1 MSHKLRLALALT
13 AGLICSFGAAVPAH
27 PPSIVTGEQEKAMS
41 EEIVVWRKEFARVV
55 EQKDVARLRELYAPS
70 FVHTHGSGKQ
80 DGRDA
85 RIVAVLA
92 GEPVIEL
99 APVDDLVIHVP
110 GGWTAVATGKSPIKS
125 LADGKTYHFT
135 WIAVY
140 VRVDNGWQLAAS
152 QATRLKEIA
161 P

>member
-1 MSHKLRLALALT
+1 MLKLLVVCWLMLA
-13 AGLICSFGAAVPAH
+13 GGGPIEAH
-27 PPSIVTGEQEKAMS
+27 PPSITTGEQEKAMAD
-41 EEIVVWRKEFARVV
+41 EIAAWRQEFAKTVAD
-55 EQKDVARLRELYAPS
+55 KDAAKLRLLYAPS

-85 RIVAVLA
+85 RIVSVLA

-99 APVDDLVIHVP
+99 APAEDLIIRVP
-110 GGWTAVATGKSPIKS
+110 GGWTAIATGKSPIKS
-125 LADGKTYHFT
+125 LADGKNYLFT

-140 VRVDNGWQLAAS
+140 VRSDQSWVLAAS
-152 QATRLKEIA
+152 QATRLREIA